1 MKFVEVDDLDLVN
14 PLRTQLYSRL
24 KNPVDGMWENLYIA
38 QSTHYLVKMDDDTA
52 GYFCVDS
59 DKSLLQIFLVDK
71 YINIFEDVISKL
83 ISYKIV
89 KSASLSAI
97 DPNSFNIC
105 LLYSQSIEPNTY
117 LFEYLDPEF
126 SIDYSLDIEIAT
138 EKDIPE
144 IINFMK
150 EQIYFDDTFGYTKNL
165 VEREEFYMIHKGDT
179 LIAISE
185 IRLSDTQTEYADL
198 GVVLSKDYRGKGKAT
213 KILYQQAQRAIK
225 LGRKPICSTTFNNTG
240 SKKAIEKAGFYISNI
255 IFDLKF

>member
-1 MKFVEVDDLDLVN
+1 MKFAEVNDLDLVN
-14 PLRTQLYSRL
+14 PLRMQLYSRL

-38 QSTHYLVKMDDDTA
+38 NSSNYLIMMDGETA

-59 DKSLLQIFLVDK
+59 DKSLLQIYLIDK

-117 LFEYLDPEF
+117 LFEYLNPKYT
-126 SIDYSLDIEIAT
+126 IDYSLDIVLAT
-138 EKDIPE
+138 ENNIPE
-144 IINFMK
+144 IISFMK
-150 EQIYFDDTFGYTKNL
+150 EQIDFDDTFGYTKNL
-165 VEREEFYMIHKGDT
+165 VERKEFYMIHNSDI
-179 LIAISE
+179 LVAISE
-185 IRLSDTQTEYADL
+185 CRLSDTQPDYADL
-198 GVVLSKDYRGKGKAT
+198 GVIVKKEFRGKGKAT
-213 KILYQQAQRAIK
+213 KILYQQAQRAIE